1 MEPLPRSVAAES
13 ALRAIYRVI
22 GDWMPPDSELDDRDV
37 IVLITQ
43 ILESHGMPFVATD
56 AFDSVDVEPELPLSG
71 AQDRT
76 MPPPEQPRPPR
87 SAPTNFP
94 AS

>member
-1 MEPLPRSVAAES
+1 MGQFEPLQTRPIAAES

-43 ILESHGMPFVATD
+43 ILESHGMPFVADD
-56 AFDSVDVEPELPLSG
+56 AFYFPTASPEPPL
-71 AQDRT
+71 
-76 MPPPEQPRPPR
+76 
-87 SAPTNFP
+87 
-94 AS
+94 